1 MYVFPV
7 LFTERLKLRQLFVYD
22 FPSLIQLAN
31 NKKISSRIINIPF
44 PYHEFHA
51 VHRLRYVVEGFK
63 SKAKFVFAIVLKDVN
78 EFIGEISLNQRP
90 EENTYEL
97 GYWIG
102 EPYWNQG
109 YATEAIA
116 KVIDFGFQRLALQTI
131 YATVDAD
138 NEPSAK
144 VLVKNGFN
152 SNGKKGN
159 ICIYVVKQTQ
169 HSSKLRI

>member
-7 LFTERLKLRQLFVYD
+7 LFTERLKLRQLSVDD

-31 NKKISSRIINIPF
+31 NKKISSRIINIPH
-44 PYHEFHA
+44 PYQEFHA

-63 SKAKFVFAIVLKDVN
+63 SKEKFVFAIVLKDVN
-78 EFIGEISLNQRP
+78 VLIGEISLNQRP
-90 EENTYEL
+90 EENAYEL

-116 KVIDFGFQRLALQTI
+116 KVIDFGFQRLTLHTI

-144 VLVKNGFN
+144 VLVKNGFK
-152 SNGKKGN
+152 SNCKKGN
-159 ICIYVVKQTQ
+159 VFIYVVKQTD
-169 HSSKLRI
+169 HSSKF